1 MARPR
6 KDKSNGKQDV
16 GAVLSGIIE
25 DSAAYRVRGY
35 LDEAKRHVSKWREQ
49 AELCDK
55 FVAGH
60 QWEEEQI
67 AILKEQMKPYVT
79 INRMEPIINVVSGTE
94 IQNRQVARC
103 IPRDPAQA
111 DKAGAGDLATNG
123 IVWALENCAGD
134 YERSV
139 AFKDL
144 LRRGLAYTQASMDFE
159 TDPNGKFVLK
169 RIDGKEMFSDPWA
182 REQNLQDARWH
193 IRRRYWPA
201 QEVYDRWPDA
211 KGKLPAPEN
220 LGADPL
226 DAGLVTEVRYIT
238 ATRYLEGGTKITPG
252 MPEPGPR
259 GMIMVNEC
267 EWYETAPFYR
277 VIAEDLPEGVLEMF
291 ELELPQPAPE
301 PGMDVTYV
309 NLTED
314 EWKEIGKA
322 LEQLGEETPPQ
333 KVKLTRR
340 VWKKAFTSGSYV
352 FEETDLAPN
361 LPTFMAMTD
370 RWDDEDKIWRGLAW
384 SMIDAQKGSNKW
396 FSQGLYV
403 FAANPKGSVLAE
415 ANSFKDPDRA
425 AMDWANPGAII
436 HLKQGALQSGKIK
449 VEPPPPF
456 PEAVTQMV
464 QYAITAFRDTTGI
477 NMDLLGNAEG
487 QSGPA
492 MQKNQTQ
499 GLTILA
505 PLFDSFTRY
514 RHTEALTVLEYLREY
529 LSDGRWI
536 RVGGPDDSQY
546 LQLLKDDLFLS
557 YDILIDDSPRN
568 PNQKAEVWDDLQPIL
583 PVILRTGEF
592 PPPLMDYLPMPSSV
606 IAKLKRWMLEQ
617 QQAQQGGPPPAP
629 PKLNESPEY
638 IQAMVAKIMAE
649 AELEKARAAAIKVES
664 QIGSLETLQ
673 DIKVTDAE
681 SRRAEKE
688 TNVKGLET
696 AARVKQ
702 EGDRVRQEG
711 RDKEFEETEKLANVA
726 STLSGLG
733 KGNGKDED
741 TLQQRTNIRRSLSPK
756 SPGGR

>member
-1 MARPR
+1 MAQRGRPR
-6 KDKSNGKQDV
+6 KDKTGENGKRDV
-16 GAVLSGIIE
+16 GAILSGIVE
-25 DSAAYRVRGY
+25 DSPAYRVKGY
-35 LDEAKRHVSKWREQ
+35 LDEAKKYVGKWREQ
-49 AELCDK
+49 AEICDK

-60 QWEEEQI
+60 QWEDEQI
-67 AILKEQMKPYVT
+67 AVLKEQQKPYIT
-79 INRMEPIINVVSGTE
+79 INRMDPIINVVSGTE
-94 IQNRQVARC
+94 IQNRQTARC

-123 IVWALENCAGD
+123 IVWALENCGGE

-144 LRRGLAYTQASMDFE
+144 LRRGLAYTQASMDYE

-169 RIDGKEMFSDPWA
+169 RIDGMEMWSDPWA
-182 REQNLQDARWH
+182 REQNLGDARWFN
-193 IRRRYWPA
+193 RRRLWHA
-201 QEVYDRWPDA
+201 EEVYDRWPDA
-211 KGKLPAPEN
+211 KGKLPRPESM
-220 LGADPL
+220 GL
-226 DAGLVTEVRYIT
+226 DAGLEGESTGVRYIT
-238 ATRYLEGGTKITPG
+238 ATRYLEGGTKIIPG
-252 MPEPGPR
+252 QPESGPK

-267 EWYETAPFYR
+267 EWYETEPFYR
-277 VIAEDLPEGVLEMF
+277 MIAEDLPEGLLDAF
-291 ELELPQPAPE
+291 ELDLPQPAPE
-301 PGMDVTYV
+301 PGMDVTYC

-314 EWKEIGKA
+314 EWSEIKKT
-322 LEQLGEETPPQ
+322 LEQLGEAKPPNT
-333 KVKLTRR
+333 VKLNRR

-361 LPTFMAMTD
+361 MPTFLAMTD
-370 RWDDEDKIWRGLAW
+370 KWDDEDKIWRGMAW
-384 SMIDAQKGSNKW
+384 ALIDPQKGSNKW

-464 QYAITAFRDTTGI
+464 QYAITAFRDVSGI

-487 QSGPA
+487 QSDPA
-492 MQKNQTQ
+492 AQRNQTQ

-505 PLFDSFTRY
+505 SLFDSFTRY
-514 RHTEALTVLEYLREY
+514 RHSEALTVLEYLREY

-568 PNQKAEVWDDLQPIL
+568 PNQKKEVWDSMQPIIPTL
-583 PVILRTGEF
+583 LQKSGGTF
-592 PPPLMDYLPMPSSV
+592 PEPLMDYLPMPSSV
-606 IAKLKRWMLEQ
+606 IAKLKSWQAQQSQ
-617 QQAQQGGPPPAP
+617 QQAQQPPGPP

-638 IQAMVAKIMAE
+638 IQAMVQKIMAE
-649 AELEKARAAAIKVES
+649 AQLETARAQAIKVES

-673 DIKVTDAE
+673 DIKLQDQGSSREDRAQRVQTLE
-681 SRRAEKE
+681 S
-688 TNVKGLET
+688 
-696 AARVKQ
+696 AAKVEQGAKQ
-702 EGDRVRQEG
+702 QEV
-711 RDKEFEETEKLANVA
+711 DQTEKLASA
-726 STLSGLG
+726 AAAL
-733 KGNGKDED
+733 KGNGGGDEN
-741 TLQQRTNIRRSLSPK
+741 TLNQRTAIRRELHPK
-756 SPGGR
+756 SPGGI

>member
-6 KDKSNGKQDV
+6 KQKPDIADV
-16 GAVLSGIIE
+16 LTGIVE
-25 DSAAYRVRGY
+25 DSAAYKVRGF
-35 LDEAKRHVSKWREQ
+35 LDEAKKYTGAWREQ
-49 AELCDK
+49 AEICDA
-55 FVAGH
+55 FEAGH
-60 QWEEEQI
+60 QWSKDQI
-67 AILKEQMKPYVT
+67 QVLKEQMKPYLT
-79 INRMEPIINVVSGTE
+79 INRMAPILGVVSGTE

-103 IPRDPAQA
+103 VPRDPAQA
-111 DKAGAGDLATNG
+111 EKAGAGDLATNG

-134 YERSV
+134 HERSV

-144 LRRGLAYTQASMDFE
+144 LRRGLAWTQASMDFE
-159 TDPNGKFVLK
+159 TDPNGKFLLK
-169 RIDGKEMFSDPWA
+169 RVDGMEMWHDPWA
-182 REQNLQDARWH
+182 REQNLADASWF
-193 IRRRYWPA
+193 IRRRYWRA
-201 QEVYDRWPDA
+201 DEVYRRWPDS
-211 KGKLPAPEN
+211 KGKLPQPES
-220 LGADPL
+220 LGL
-226 DAGLVTEVRYIT
+226 DGLEGDSTKVEFIT

-252 MPEPGPR
+252 MPEAGPK
-259 GMIMVNEC
+259 GMIMINEV
-267 EWYETAPFYR
+267 EWYDTAPFYR
-277 VIAEDLPEGVLEMF
+277 IIVEDLPEGVIDAMD
-291 ELELPQPAPE
+291 LELPQPAPE
-301 PGMDVTYV
+301 PGMDVTYA

-314 EWKEIGKA
+314 EYKDLGKA
-322 LEQLGEETPPQ
+322 LEAMGETMPPHRA
-333 KVKLTRR
+333 KLNRR

-352 FEETDLAPN
+352 FEESDLAPN

-370 RWDDEDKIWRGLAW
+370 KWDPEENIWRGLAW
-384 SMIDAQKGSNKW
+384 CMIDAQKGSNKW

-464 QYAITAFRDTTGI
+464 QYAITAFRDVSGI

-514 RHTEALTVLEYLREY
+514 RHNEALTILEYLREY

-557 YDILIDDSPRN
+557 YDIVIDDSPRN

-606 IAKLKRWMLEQ
+606 IAKLKAWMAQQQQ
-617 QQAQQGGPPPAP
+617 QQAQQPQQPGPPPN
-629 PKLNESPEY
+629 LNQDQGY
-638 IQAMVAKIMAE
+638 IQAMTQKVQAE
-649 AELEKARAAAIKVES
+649 AQLEMARAQAIKVES
-664 QIGSLETLQ
+664 QVGSLETMQ
-673 DIKVTDAE
+673 NIKIADT
-681 SRRAEKE
+681 E
-688 TNVKGLET
+688 TNLKANQQQADQAAQENDQANE
-696 AARVKQ
+696 AARIQQ
-702 EGDRVRQEG
+702 ENRQHQI
-711 RDKEFEETEKLANVA
+711 DTTEKLANVVQ
-726 STLSGLG
+726 SLG
-733 KGNGKDED
+733 GGRGNGRNED
-741 TLQQRTNIRRSLSPK
+741 MLNQRTAIRRELKPK
-756 SPGGR
+756 SPGGV